1 MRIGALLG
9 MLASATVALVAK
21 REVVPDSDVPLDYG
35 TRASVGHQGISLQHH
50 RGRIGCLND

>member
-9 MLASATVALVAK
+9 MLASATFALVAK

-35 TRASVGHQGISLQHH
+35 TRASVAIRAFRYST
-50 RGRIGCLND
+50 IGDA